1 MWLNKCEC
9 LCLSVCADVYVY
21 YFSHWAKF
29 ASFLFQ
35 YLLEQGADVNSKTN
49 DGWTPLHS
57 TAAWGQHAAA
67 CIMLSFGANI
77 NAQTAGGQTP
87 LHLAAC
93 PEEESLPLLE
103 TFLLH
108 RKLDV
113 ALKNKLGETA
123 RDLALRSS
131 RYHALF
137 ETCDEGVNCLYSTS
151 S

>member
-1 MWLNKCEC
+1 M
-9 LCLSVCADVYVY
+9 A
-21 YFSHWAKF
+21 FSIV
-29 ASFLFQ
+29 FQ
-35 YLLEQGADVNSKTN
+35 YLLERGADVNSKTN

-57 TAAWGQHAAA
+57 TAAWGQHPAA
-67 CIMLSFGANI
+67 CILLSYGANI

-103 TFLLH
+103 SFLLH
-108 RKLDV
+108 HKLDV
-113 ALKNKLGETA
+113 ALRNNVGETA

-137 ETCDEGVNCLYSTS
+137 ETCDEGVNFLCSNS
-151 S
+151 G